1 MRGLVGKAAIVTG
14 ASSGI
19 GEACARRLAADGVK
33 TVLVAR
39 RAAVLAATVGVTMR
53 SGLLSAISRA
63 STVRRSASPSAYRS
77 SIWID
82 LPWT

>member
-39 RAAVLAATVGVTMR
+39 RATKLQKIVEEIRAAGGEAR
-53 SGLLSAISRA
+53 SRA
-63 STVRRSASPSAYRS
+63 GLAGPQDDVERRSSPSCRGV
-77 SIWID
+77 
-82 LPWT
+82 P